1 MKAIDKILEEL
12 NSNQYDKVL
21 EDIYLEKEQMEYQ
34 KLRFEKA
41 VGGYKELFGDSEV
54 EVYSAPGRSEIGGNH
69 TDHQQG
75 MVLAASVNLDAIAVV
90 GYNDSGIVHVVSEG
104 YDPII
109 FPTADLEKKAEEEG
123 TTAALIRGV
132 LKGFK
137 QRNYRIEGFYAYITS
152 DVLGAAGLSSSA
164 CFETLIGTVLNG
176 LYNQMNISMVEIAQI
191 GQFAEKEYF
200 GKPCGLMDQM
210 ACAVGGLVHIDFKD
224 LNKPALHKVQVDF
237 EKYDHSLCIVD
248 TKGSHADLTED
259 YALVP
264 REMGAVA
271 ESFGKTV
278 LREVKEDAFYQAI
291 PQLRTKLGDRS
302 VLRGIHFF
310 KEEKRVLGQVK
321 ALEKGR
327 FSEFLQLIK
336 QSGDSSYKYL
346 QNVYTNHD
354 VQNQSVSIALAV
366 SEDILQEHGVSRV
379 HGGGFAGTIQAFVA
393 NDFVKT
399 YKEELEKVFGENSCH
414 VLKIRKYGG
423 VHVIG

>member
-310 KEEKRVLGQVK
+310 QEEKRVLGQVK

>member
-1 MKAIDKILEEL
+1 MKAINKILEEL

-41 VGGYKELFGDSEV
+41 VGEYKELFGDSEV

-137 QRNYRIEGFYAYITS
+137 QRNYRIGGFYAYITS

-176 LYNQMNISMVEIAQI
+176 LYNEMNISMVEIAQI

-310 KEEKRVLGQVK
+310 QEEKRVLGQVK

-399 YKEELEKVFGENSCH
+399 YREELEKVFGENSCH